1 MDPAQDEGKRIVSI
15 KTGDKELDE
24 NQEYTVAMNNYLA
37 VSETYP
43 EMAAVEEA
51 GEFSA
56 CDEALI
62 AFFEQ
67 GKDKIAAS
75 AESRRMIQT
84 TKNSKDPAGGAQ
96 TKGNT
101 LTTSAASNKNKSE
114 AAAKTTRSPKTADG
128 ENAGIW
134 ILLMMCSASVVVM
147 YKKEII

>member
-1 MDPAQDEGKRIVSI
+1 
-15 KTGDKELDE
+15 
-24 NQEYTVAMNNYLA
+24 MNNYLA

-84 TKNSKDPAGGAQ
+84 TKKDPEEENPQDPKEPEKENPETPEKENCENVTKIGKTLEKAGPFG
-96 TKGNT
+96 G
-101 LTTSAASNKNKSE
+101 
-114 AAAKTTRSPKTADG
+114 
-128 ENAGIW
+128 
-134 ILLMMCSASVVVM
+134 
-147 YKKEII
+147 

>member
-1 MDPAQDEGKRIVSI
+1 
-15 KTGDKELDE
+15 
-24 NQEYTVAMNNYLA
+24 
-37 VSETYP
+37 
-43 EMAAVEEA
+43 
-51 GEFSA
+51 
-56 CDEALI
+56 
-62 AFFEQ
+62 
-67 GKDKIAAS
+67 
-75 AESRRMIQT
+75 MIQT
-84 TKNSKDPAGGAQ
+84 TKKDPEEENPQDPKEPEKENPETPEKENGENSGNSKDPAGGAQ